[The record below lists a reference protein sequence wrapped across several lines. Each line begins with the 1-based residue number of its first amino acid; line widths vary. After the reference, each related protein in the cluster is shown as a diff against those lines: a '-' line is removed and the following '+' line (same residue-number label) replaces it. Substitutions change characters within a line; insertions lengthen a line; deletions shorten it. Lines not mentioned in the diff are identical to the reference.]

1 MPPPARNPDHYAVLV
16 GVSQYPQLGDPPPSD
31 LAGPGNDVDSI
42 HEWLVDPN
50 GGGLDPAHVWRI
62 KSPNPP
68 DPANRR
74 GEPGRDSIQA
84 AFEELVDLA
93 ESKRGGLGAQLGHRL
108 YVYASGH
115 GFSPTLN
122 QGCLHAAN
130 ATSGSTQT
138 NVLFTAWLELFQEAG
153 YFKETVLWMD
163 CCMNRDSRNAPS
175 LPTRQQKVSAEP
187 AGPSFIAFAARRP
200 LRAVERPG
208 PDGKVHGVFTTIL
221 LEGLRGAAANPYGM
235 VTGRSLAD
243 WLRNAQRGRVDGPDL
258 DDVRV
263 SKEPE
268 ILREDQDLIFARGL
282 APRPYP
288 VTVDFGGG
296 AGGRSARLWSS
307 RPPRFETLEIPASG
321 KLDLSLVPG
330 MYVVDLAEMQ
340 LRQGFQV
347 TAPLSVTINE
357 QGPPVADAEGRM
369 ASLDVAPAEPS
380 AEIFVVDESFN
391 LVDRG
396 IDRLSA
402 TLPFGIYK
410 VRIRSGRRLSEQIY
424 LLDPGTAAAVAPALP
439 RFSSPAPLSGTAAT
453 HEYHEE
459 ALAEAALRLDLDRG
473 TGGGILIMARQWR
486 PDDSAPAGFE
496 PWAGVR
502 LVNARGRTVAD
513 LSRHG
518 IRDGS
523 GDSWATLS
531 IGLDPGTYFLRIAED
546 GGRESEQSVVVS
558 AGWRTDLHLLRAPRS
573 EEMRDHAQLRL
584 SVLMHALGSPATGPS
599 DLMVDQARVA
609 LADERLVL
617 GGELDEL
624 LLLKFDNPVAGIVGG
639 HLLLVEQRRRPS
651 SRIALLDQVVTN
663 LRGLVGHGHPDV
675 EALSLRCTEPGLRTR
690 APVTDP
696 PMFQASWQLF
706 VDACDERS
714 DLIPAALW
722 KRVHAL
728 APMPPFLGW
737 SSDRLSKARNRRS
750 ILEGLAPV
758 EAPPAAAAAGA
769 VRTPAAAMIPRA
781 QPAGLKR
788 AGARPALREAEQAIR
803 QIRSA
808 PGRRIG
814 SRALRSRLK
823 ALGLSA
829 SALDIL

>member
-1 MPPPARNPDHYAVLV
+1 MPPPASNPDHYAVLV

-31 LAGPGNDVDSI
+31 LAGPGNDVDSVY
-42 HEWLVDPN
+42 EWLVDPS
-50 GGGLDPAHVWRI
+50 GGGLDPANVRRI

-84 AFEELVDLA
+84 AFEDLVDLA
-93 ESKRGGLGAQLGHRL
+93 ETKRTSLGARLGGRL

-153 YFKETVLWMD
+153 YFRETVLWMD

-187 AGPSFIAFAARRP
+187 AGPSFVAFAARRP

-288 VTVDFGGG
+288 VTLDFGAA
-296 AGGRSARLWSS
+296 AGGKRARLWSS
-307 RPPRFETLEIPASG
+307 RPPRFETFDIPASG
-321 KLDLSLVPG
+321 KLDLSLAPG

-347 TAPLSVTINE
+347 TAPLSLKISE
-357 QGPPVADAEGRM
+357 RGPPVPADAEGRM
-369 ASLDVAPAEPS
+369 ASLDISPGEPS

-396 IDRLSA
+396 IDRLAA

-410 VRIRSGRRLSEQIY
+410 VRVRSGRRLSEQIY
-424 LLDPGTAAAVAPALP
+424 LLDSGAAAAAAPALP
-439 RFSSPAPLSGTAAT
+439 LFSSPAPLAGTAAT
-453 HEYHEE
+453 HEYHEQ
-459 ALAEAALRLDLDRG
+459 ALADAAGRIDLSPG
-473 TGGGILIMARQWR
+473 SGGGMLIMARQWR

-513 LSRHG
+513 LGRDG
-518 IRDGS
+518 RRDGS
-523 GDSWATLS
+523 GDAWATLS
-531 IGLDPGTYFLRIAED
+531 LGLDPGIYFLRMSEE
-546 GGRESEQSVVVS
+546 GGRESEQSLVVS
-558 AGWRTDLHLLRAPRS
+558 PGWRTDLHLLRAPRS
-573 EEMRDHAQLRL
+573 EEMRDHAQLRVSL
-584 SVLMHALGSPATGPS
+584 LMHSLGSPATAPS
-599 DLMVDQARVA
+599 DLMIDQARVA
-609 LADERLVL
+609 LADERLIL
-617 GGELDEL
+617 GRELDEL
-624 LLLKFDNPVAGIVGG
+624 LVLKFDNPIAGILGG

-651 SRIALLDQVVTN
+651 HRIALLDQVVTN
-663 LRGLVGHGHPDV
+663 LRGLVGDRHPDV
-675 EALSLRCTEPGLRTR
+675 EALSLRCPDARLRTR

-696 PMFQASWQLF
+696 PMFQASWQILIE
-706 VDACDERS
+706 ASEKRP

-722 KRVHAL
+722 KRIHAL
-728 APMPPFLGW
+728 SPMPPFLGW

-750 ILEGLAPV
+750 ILEGLG
-758 EAPPAAAAAGA
+758 PAAVPAASASAVPSPAVAPAGFAMMAAGVGLA
-769 VRTPAAAMIPRA
+769 RARMAPRED
-781 QPAGLKR
+781 
-788 AGARPALREAEQAIR
+788 REAIR
-803 QIRSA
+803 QVRSG
-808 PGRRIG
+808 PGRAR
-814 SRALRSRLK
+814 SSQVLRSRLK